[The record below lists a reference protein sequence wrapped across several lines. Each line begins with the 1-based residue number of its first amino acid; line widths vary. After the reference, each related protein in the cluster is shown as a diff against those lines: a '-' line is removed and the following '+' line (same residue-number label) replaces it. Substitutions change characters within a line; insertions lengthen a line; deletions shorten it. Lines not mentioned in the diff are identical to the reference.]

1 MGLILDKLKF
11 GEFNDVKEND
21 DSHTGDRRLTS
32 PLTALRFAAEKAFSK
47 DTLIGISEFLGVI
60 VGRREISFAMYD
72 HTAAPNRPSMFVRWA
87 RDKGRDLLGLEEVE
101 DTQMGQWLY
110 RVYIPEL
117 EPLPAPKSYC
127 DPVLVAYKEMPAEVE
142 GDHIFTE
149 GDVVRVRYSD
159 ANNLS
164 EPKIIKL
171 VTSKTEWDIAPNNNT
186 SQNLLRSH
194 SRSATTVVAP
204 PTDTTTS
211 VTEPST
217 GTTPPIPVI
226 NLTAEYIGSP
236 RAVLPGG
243 RNQADPPQPLG
254 REHVYKRPYGFPIQ
268 GLTQFT
274 GNRMY
279 LHNTQHPVLGNT
291 QDHLALDQGSPSGT
305 KILAIADGEVIFTKT
320 MSTTAGNY
328 IVIKHPDTINGG
340 FIWTRYLHMRNPTH
354 LATGA
359 KVYRGDPI
367 GFVGD
372 TPGYPHTIGN
382 HLHLDMCK
390 EYRFG
395 RRINVVN
402 PIGYY
407 LKGDVKGKGR
417 FSGKIWVFDDDEV
430 FEAGS
435 P

>member
-1 MGLILDKLKF
+1 
-11 GEFNDVKEND
+11 
-21 DSHTGDRRLTS
+21 
-32 PLTALRFAAEKAFSK
+32 
-47 DTLIGISEFLGVI
+47 
-60 VGRREISFAMYD
+60 
-72 HTAAPNRPSMFVRWA
+72 
-87 RDKGRDLLGLEEVE
+87 
-101 DTQMGQWLY
+101 
-110 RVYIPEL
+110 
-117 EPLPAPKSYC
+117 
-127 DPVLVAYKEMPAEVE
+127 
-142 GDHIFTE
+142 
-149 GDVVRVRYSD
+149 
-159 ANNLS
+159 
-164 EPKIIKL
+164 
-171 VTSKTEWDIAPNNNT
+171 
-186 SQNLLRSH
+186 
-194 SRSATTVVAP
+194 
-204 PTDTTTS
+204 
-211 VTEPST
+211 
-217 GTTPPIPVI
+217 
-226 NLTAEYIGSP
+226 
-236 RAVLPGG
+236 
-243 RNQADPPQPLG
+243 
-254 REHVYKRPYGFPIQ
+254 
-268 GLTQFT
+268 
-274 GNRMY
+274 MY